1 MATLEYHGKN
11 GNPALDYEKI
21 ESLRIQNE
29 ISRTKLGKL
38 QGELVSKREVSFV
51 VAYALTTLREHIL
64 RVPQL
69 VSADLRG
76 LDLVMVH
83 GIRMRVD
90 ESVRRWLEELAE
102 TLCQAANAKDFFVEL
117 ERDDDAVETESQ
129 KEARERKKDAANAK
143 RREKWQAKQKD

>member
-1 MATLEYHGKN
+1 MAALEYHGKN

-102 TLCQAANAKDFFVEL
+102 TLCQAVNAKDFFVEL